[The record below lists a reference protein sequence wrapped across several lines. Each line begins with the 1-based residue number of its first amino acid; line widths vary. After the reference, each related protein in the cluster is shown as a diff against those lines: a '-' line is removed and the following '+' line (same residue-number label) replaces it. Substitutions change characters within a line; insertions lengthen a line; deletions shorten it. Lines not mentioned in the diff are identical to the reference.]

1 MRPYPPSQ
9 GSTQEQNQHAN
20 GASCQQPAA
29 RELQPRSVLGGQRV
43 ERRKLSKQHYVPIHG
58 STLYIVETVPVPYD
72 SNTQFLTLRSVKSPS
87 DELLVSVLRC
97 EAKSEL
103 RSIPHG
109 QVFQTHRICIR

>member
-1 MRPYPPSQ
+1 MQPYPPSQ
-9 GSTQEQNQHAN
+9 GCTQEQNQHAN

-29 RELQPRSVLGGQRV
+29 RELQARSVRGGQGF
-43 ERRKLSKQHYVPIHG
+43 ERRKPSKQHHGPING
-58 STLYIVETVPVPYD
+58 STRNIVETVPVRYR